1 MVPQFGFYMLYA
13 KQEYLNKL
21 SFLGRMYLTT
31 KLSNPNYVP
40 EVSVKVT
47 LVNFALTGA
56 GLEDQLLALVVAHEK
71 PELEEERVTLMLQTA
86 QNKK

>member
-1 MVPQFGFYMLYA
+1 MSYKNQILWLLMLCVVWY
-13 KQEYLNKL
+13 
-21 SFLGRMYLTT
+21 RMYLTT

-47 LVNFALTGA
+47 LVNFALTAA

>member
-1 MVPQFGFYMLYA
+1 MC
-13 KQEYLNKL
+13 
-21 SFLGRMYLTT
+21 RMYLTT

-47 LVNFALTGA
+47 LVNFALTAA
-56 GLEDQLLALVVAHEK
+56 GLDDQLLALVVTHEK

-86 QNKK
+86 ANKKWEAIL